1 MLYRYCLQ
9 WHRIVQGRVNQEWWE
24 KVLAPLEQLE
34 LAATNDSEDME
45 LQTRALTEP
54 LPTNQQVQPIQDL
67 REINITYFT
76 LLLPKLIVILI
87 DYYLWNYLG
96 LQRPSPICP

>member
-1 MLYRYCLQ
+1 MLHRYCLQ

-67 REINITYFT
+67 REINMTYFT
-76 LLLPKLIVILI
+76 PFCFFKNNCYLNLIII
-87 DYYLWNYLG
+87 YG
-96 LQRPSPICP
+96 TI